1 MEQNNTASV
10 NGQKLE
16 KKQLL
21 IIGGGFAG
29 FWSAMSAIRQSRE
42 VQKADEVEITLI
54 NPDNYFTIRPRL
66 YEVSLE
72 GLRIELDN
80 YLKPLGIKQILG
92 KAEIIDPE
100 KNSVTVSTD
109 HGIRNI
115 KYDYLIVAAGSAL
128 KGMNT
133 PGIEHSFNIDTF
145 NSAQK
150 LENHI
155 IELAK
160 DNFSGKGASTFVVVG
175 GGFTGLEAVT
185 SIEEK
190 AKAIQEKYATKKTDF
205 KVILMERGDKL
216 AKVFAPEAQQYII
229 DSVASKNIE
238 VISNVELSALEKD
251 SATLSNGTKIDAQ
264 TLIWTAGM
272 VASPLTTFFNGEKDI
287 FGRLAV
293 DEFLKLPGYDNVIVA
308 GDVANATI
316 DGGNSSVMSCQYSQ
330 FEGRWAGHNAINDLF
345 GATLKP
351 YVQNGYVTC
360 LDLGQEAALYT
371 TGRERTSQYQGV
383 EAKNIKVMVNTQLIY
398 PLEGIEET
406 VAASFPE
413 LPSF

>member
-16 KKQLL
+16 KQQLL

-42 VQKADEVEITLI
+42 LQKTNEVEITLI

-100 KNSVTVSTD
+100 KNSVTVLTD

-205 KVILMERGDKL
+205 KVILMERGDK
-216 AKVFAPEAQQYII
+216 
-229 DSVASKNIE
+229 
-238 VISNVELSALEKD
+238 
-251 SATLSNGTKIDAQ
+251 
-264 TLIWTAGM
+264 
-272 VASPLTTFFNGEKDI
+272 
-287 FGRLAV
+287 
-293 DEFLKLPGYDNVIVA
+293 
-308 GDVANATI
+308 
-316 DGGNSSVMSCQYSQ
+316 
-330 FEGRWAGHNAINDLF
+330 
-345 GATLKP
+345 
-351 YVQNGYVTC
+351 
-360 LDLGQEAALYT
+360 
-371 TGRERTSQYQGV
+371 
-383 EAKNIKVMVNTQLIY
+383 
-398 PLEGIEET
+398 
-406 VAASFPE
+406 
-413 LPSF
+413 